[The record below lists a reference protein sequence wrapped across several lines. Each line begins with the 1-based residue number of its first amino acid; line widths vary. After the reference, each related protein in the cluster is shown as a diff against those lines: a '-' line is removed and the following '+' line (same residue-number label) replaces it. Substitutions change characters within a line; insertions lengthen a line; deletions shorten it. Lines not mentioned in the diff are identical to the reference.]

1 MAAKLVLLSLVPL
14 VHSYCF
20 GAGYNPWFTGPPLV
34 QQLTLT
40 SVRVSWHGLLQQ
52 AGCADNLLVK
62 HYRGIDSSNYKMSE
76 PLLASVTSYVVHD
89 LVPNAQYTYQ
99 VIARE
104 EKGILGVD
112 YNRGEKTTFTTS
124 LHNRERGLE
133 VEQDDPILVT
143 QTTKETDDR
152 DDETPVVT
160 QAAVAPVYSDSQKS
174 RSVVAG
180 LPVEVLVGVIIGLMV
195 VCIVT
200 VGVVYNCVKKKGPEK
215 DLELDSD
222 MYEGDSDDEDDEDDE
237 DGDEEEEDEFNDTS
251 KETKKYDMMA
261 EQSKQL
267 DNNPKQLLRPMS
279 VA

>member
-1 MAAKLVLLSLVPL
+1 MALTIALL
-14 VHSYCF
+14 
-20 GAGYNPWFTGPPLV
+20 
-34 QQLTLT
+34 
-40 SVRVSWHGLLQQ
+40 
-52 AGCADNLLVK
+52 
-62 HYRGIDSSNYKMSE
+62 
-76 PLLASVTSYVVHD
+76 
-89 LVPNAQYTYQ
+89 Q